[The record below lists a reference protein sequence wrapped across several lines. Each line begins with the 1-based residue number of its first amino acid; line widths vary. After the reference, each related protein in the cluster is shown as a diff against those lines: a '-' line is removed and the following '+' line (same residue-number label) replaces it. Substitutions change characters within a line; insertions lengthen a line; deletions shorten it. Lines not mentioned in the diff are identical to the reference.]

1 MRGRVHDDVGPHVMM
16 VEWNRDTNTTV
27 AIQSVNI
34 LYKTKTHSH
43 VLMCCSVVP
52 Q

>member
-16 VEWNRDTNTTV
+16 VEWNRDANTTV
-27 AIQSVNI
+27 IAIQSVNI
-34 LYKTKTHSH
+34 LYKTNTQSHAH
-43 VLMCCSVVP
+43 VLQCGA